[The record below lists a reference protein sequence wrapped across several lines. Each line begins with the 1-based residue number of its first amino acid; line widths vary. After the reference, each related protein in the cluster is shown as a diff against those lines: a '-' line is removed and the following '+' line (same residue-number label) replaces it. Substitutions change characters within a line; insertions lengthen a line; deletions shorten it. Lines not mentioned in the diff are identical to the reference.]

1 MTKMKKGAVVS
12 GILAVFANAIVLG
25 GAYMYQNEIN
35 NGYPDTRH
43 VADKINSLSRD
54 SQKTTVLVFHKPGCS
69 DCKKARSTIKKA
81 IHDNQNKINYIV
93 INVNKDESQTYVAK
107 YGVTQVPTV
116 IVLKGDRVVD
126 STSSTNS
133 KTIGRV
139 TAGEKR

>member
-1 MTKMKKGAVVS
+1 MTEMKKWV
-12 GILAVFANAIVLG
+12 LAFGLLIAFATAIVLG
-25 GAYMYQNEIN
+25 GTYLYQNEIN
-35 NGYPDTRH
+35 GYPDTSH
-43 VADKINSLSRD
+43 VTDKINSLSRD

-81 IHDNQNKINYIV
+81 IHDNKSKINYIV
-93 INVNKDESQTYVAK
+93 INVSKNETQTYLAK

>member
-12 GILAVFANAIVLG
+12 GILAVFATAIVLG
-25 GAYMYQNEIN
+25 GTYLYQSEIN

-69 DCKKARSTIKKA
+69 DCKKARRTIKKA